1 MEPET
6 ELLEAETD
14 ETPTTDDTLTPEE
27 VQILVDFIGTFY
39 PEEIE
44 GVQRP
49 TLVKEGVYSYVFQD
63 GKKVVEAIVDEKKM
77 TIASKILNPDEI

>member
-6 ELLEAETD
+6 I
-14 ETPTTDDTLTPEE
+14 PTEQDQMTPEE
-27 VQILVDFIGTFY
+27 VAAVVNFIGTFY

-49 TLVKEGVYSYVFQD
+49 EEIEPGVFSYVFQD
-63 GKKVVEAIVDEKKM
+63 GKKVVEAIVNEQKM
-77 TIASKILNPDEI
+77 TISSKILNPDEI

>member
-6 ELLEAETD
+6 L
-14 ETPTTDDTLTPEE
+14 TTDQDQMTPEE
-27 VQILVDFIGTFY
+27 VAAVVTFIGTFY

-49 TLVKEGVYSYVFQD
+49 EEISPGVYSYVFQD
-63 GKKVVEAIVDEKKM
+63 GKKVVEAIVNEAKM
-77 TIASKILNPDEI
+77 TIASKILNPDDI

>member
-1 MEPET
+1 MEPELLT
-6 ELLEAETD
+6 EQD
-14 ETPTTDDTLTPEE
+14 QLTAEE
-27 VQILVDFIGTFY
+27 VADIVRFIGTFY

-49 TLVKEGVYSYVFQD
+49 EEISPGVYSYVFQD

-77 TIASKILNPDEI
+77 TISSKILNPDEI

>member
-6 ELLEAETD
+6 L
-14 ETPTTDDTLTPEE
+14 TTEQDQMTPEE
-27 VQILVDFIGTFY
+27 VAAIVNFIGTFY

-49 TLVKEGVYSYVFQD
+49 VQIEDGIYSYVFQD
-63 GKKVVEAIVDEKKM
+63 GKKVVEAIVNEKKM
-77 TIASKILNPDEI
+77 TIESKILNPDEI

>member
-6 ELLEAETD
+6 ELLEP
-14 ETPTTDDTLTPEE
+14 ETPTADDTLTPEE
-27 VQILVDFIGTFY
+27 VATLVKFIGTFY

-49 TLVKEGVYSYVFQD
+49 TLVSEGVYSYVFQD
-63 GKKVVEAIVDEKKM
+63 GKKVVEAIVNEAKM
-77 TIASKILNPDEI
+77 TIASKILNPEEI